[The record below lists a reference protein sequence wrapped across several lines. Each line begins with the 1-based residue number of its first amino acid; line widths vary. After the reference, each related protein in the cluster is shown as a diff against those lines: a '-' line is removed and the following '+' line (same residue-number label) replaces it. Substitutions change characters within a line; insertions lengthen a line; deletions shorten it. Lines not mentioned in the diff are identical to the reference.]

1 MTSDSKQT
9 MIQTQSIQTAPHS
22 HRLHI
27 GIFGL
32 TNSGKSTLLNM
43 LTGQQAAL
51 TSPVAGTTTDVV
63 TKAMEVHGVGPVLWL
78 DTPGFADDS
87 SLGALRLEKTEQ
99 ALTKSE
105 FGIYLLSSEPK
116 QDLPYIRKV
125 KAAVPGV
132 LCISRFS
139 DHLPAE
145 IEDELSELGVH
156 APLLLPDLNDIGSDE
171 QAGLRE
177 TILTALTAMIVE
189 QTTDRPTAN
198 GQISDGQSADIQ
210 SADGQIMNVQGEN
223 EISITANLAGEKSL
237 VLLVMPQDSEAP
249 KGRLIMPQVQTIRE
263 LLDKK
268 AIVVLAVLETLPD
281 IIGLLERKPD
291 LVITD
296 SQWFKQVH
304 EMLPSD
310 WPLTSFSILFS
321 AYKGDI
327 DYFIASAK
335 VLAGLKE
342 NARILI
348 AEACTHPPL
357 SEDIGTKK
365 IPALLRRRYGEGLQ
379 IDFTRGD
386 DFTLD
391 QPYDLIIHCG
401 ACLFRRNY
409 VMKRVGA
416 AKQRQIPMTNYGVVL
431 AYLNGILDEVVRPS
445 AYERS

>member
-1 MTSDSKQT
+1 MTSDFKQM
-9 MIQTQSIQTAPHS
+9 MITTQPIQTAPRS

-43 LTGQQAAL
+43 LTGQQAAM
-51 TSPVAGTTTDVV
+51 TSPIAGTTTDVV
-63 TKAMEVHGVGPVLWL
+63 LKAMEVHGLGPVLWL

-139 DHLPAE
+139 VHLPAE

-156 APLLLPDLNDIGSDE
+156 APLLLPDLNNIGSDE
-171 QAGLRE
+171 QARLRE
-177 TILTALTAMIVE
+177 TILEALTAMIGG
-189 QTTDRPTAN
+189 QTTDRPTANRPTAN
-198 GQISDGQSADIQ
+198 GQISDGQSVDIQ

-223 EISITANLAGEKSL
+223 EISITANLVGEKSL

-281 IIGLLERKPD
+281 IIGLLGHKPD

-310 WPLTSFSILFS
+310 WPLTSFSVLFS

-335 VLAGLKE
+335 VLAGLQE

-386 DFTLD
+386 DFVLD

-401 ACLFRRNY
+401 ACLFRRSY
-409 VMKRVGA
+409 VMKRVGE

-431 AYLNGILDEVVRPS
+431 AYLNGILDEVVRP
-445 AYERS
+445 